1 MRPYAI
7 VLRFGR
13 SKLPALDVRAFYEQA
28 PERVSQILCTF
39 AGMMKKR
46 WMLTLLMVCWGG
58 LMAWPQ
64 NFLRDIGGSPEADGR
79 SSSWRTE
86 EDTVAEKEDV
96 PIGYYVWHIDPLFG
110 DVRPCAIDTMPH
122 HFQNHNFTIGPT
134 GHYNT
139 LGNLGSPRQSR
150 LYFERNE
157 RMTHDGFLFDRPFDS
172 FLLSTEELYFTNTK
186 SPVANI
192 TYDKCGNKTDGEDH
206 IRALFSTNAG
216 KRLGMGFVIDYLY
229 GRGYYAN
236 QSTAHFNGTLF
247 GSYRGERYNMH
258 AYYSGSYLK
267 LNENGGL
274 ESDRYLT
281 HPEAFPT
288 KYGPGDMPTR
298 LEKMRRDMGLNTLY
312 LTHRYSVGYSERY
325 VDSVATAANLHQL
338 ELTLGADSAR
348 KVAQPIELSRFIPVA
363 SFVHTLQFDHNY
375 HRININQDN
384 SDFFAHQYWPGDSTR
399 DKINYMRL
407 SNQLALEMNE
417 GFKPWLKTGLRLFAR
432 HELEK
437 VSMPDTV
444 AFTSLRSRREFTTHF
459 LTVGGQ
465 LFKHTGRVFHYDL
478 LGELTTTG
486 KDWGIFNVEGS
497 ADLNVRLRRDTMRL
511 RLYGRV
517 ANERPSIFYRHMQT
531 QHAWWDTP
539 NLDNMFTTRVGAE
552 FRYRKTRL
560 DVSLASVQNYT
571 YFASTATPYELN
583 GLDTYR
589 HGVEVRQ
596 YGRNLQVASATLGQD
611 LAWGIFHWDTELT
624 FQASSNQNVL
634 PLPLLSAYS
643 NVYLK
648 FRIAKVLGV
657 EFGADVRYFTSYYAP
672 DYSPEVGQYS
682 TQARDYRIKTG
693 NYPFVNVYAN
703 LHLSSCRFYIMCQHV
718 NEGFSNRR
726 YFMTPH
732 YPMNPMTFNF
742 GISWTFYN

>member
-216 KRLGMGFVIDYLY
+216 KRLGLGFVIDYLY

>member
-1 MRPYAI
+1 
-7 VLRFGR
+7 
-13 SKLPALDVRAFYEQA
+13 
-28 PERVSQILCTF
+28 
-39 AGMMKKR
+39 MMKKR

-417 GFKPWLKTGLRLFAR
+417 GFKPWLKTGLHLFAR